1 MADRD
6 LVLAD
11 EHVADEQ
18 PDDLLAL
25 FGGQLLCVGA
35 EARTEA
41 LERLGELEVA
51 LGVVQ
56 LGVERVEFGLQGRF
70 AFAQRGGAG
79 AQLIERDQLFLVCLD
94 QALSGTACVHQVA
107 LQSLAAVAGGVLH
120 AQALKPALDLCL
132 DQRGIFEEAQH
143 L

>member
-25 FGGQLLCVGA
+25 FDRELLGVGA

-56 LGVERVEFGLQGRF
+56 LGIERVKLGLQGRF
-70 AFAQRGGAG
+70 ALAQHGGAV
-79 AQLIERDQLFLVCLD
+79 AQLIE
-94 QALSGTACVHQVA
+94 
-107 LQSLAAVAGGVLH
+107 
-120 AQALKPALDLCL
+120 
-132 DQRGIFEEAQH
+132 
-143 L
+143 